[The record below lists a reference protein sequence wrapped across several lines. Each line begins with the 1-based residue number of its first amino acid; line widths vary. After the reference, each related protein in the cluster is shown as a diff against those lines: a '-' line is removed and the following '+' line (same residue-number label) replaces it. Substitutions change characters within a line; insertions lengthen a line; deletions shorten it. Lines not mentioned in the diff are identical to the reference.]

1 MFSKIYMHIIYV
13 YKSFSIILDKD
24 LRENIKKNKE
34 MRKLENINK

>member
-1 MFSKIYMHIIYV
+1 MHIIYV